1 MSKDLKIIQIVPCP
15 NDATWQGTLFGL
27 GSDGVIYEAKMKD
40 SKWVWITAIPLN
52 FELIALGES
61 K

>member
-27 GSDGVIYEAKMKD
+27 GSDGVIYEAKVKNNNW
-40 SKWVWITAIPLN
+40 SWVVAIPLI
-52 FELIALGES
+52 FE
-61 K
+61 